1 VTADFTRLTLDS
13 ESDPARVMSNPQ
25 TRAFTSSTFGFDF
38 LAIALCTFSA
48 IFGNPIHSK
57 SIPSSSFY
65 TEAEPPFVHAM
76 ASSLHEAG
84 VRNRRLP
91 GTGWMFGKANQRYK
105 DDITLQHRIADEVGC
120 RRHMKT

>member
-1 VTADFTRLTLDS
+1 VHIL
-13 ESDPARVMSNPQ
+13 
-25 TRAFTSSTFGFDF
+25 SSVQFVSLSHS
-38 LAIALCTFSA
+38 LAELITSA

-91 GTGWMFGKANQRYK
+91 GTGWMFGKANQQYK
-105 DDITLQHRIADEVGC
+105 DDIALQHRIADEVSC
-120 RRHMKT
+120 RRHTKT